1 MCKEL
6 PAYLKKANDEFI
18 SIDGVPHLIKVE
30 FIPFCDIP
38 ASTKYF
44 LQSKLD
50 KDFNAQIAFEIMDI
64 QGEEEQLERYTHCK
78 LGGFD
83 KKPDI
88 DHENVTMN
96 VEYFDCIFRSNCP
109 AKAQKLMCSCFP
121 TKNGSTLHPAEMEVM
136 KLIAQGKSEKEIAAE
151 RGKSVSTIHSQ
162 TASIRKK
169 IEAFSVQDI
178 VRFAINNNI
187 I

>member
-1 MCKEL
+1 MNNIPE
-6 PAYLKKANDEFI
+6 YLKEANDEFI
-18 SIDGVPHLIKVE
+18 SINGVPHLIKVE
-30 FIPFCDIP
+30 FIPFDDIP
-38 ASTKYF
+38 AATKYF

-50 KDFNAQIAFEIMDI
+50 NDFNAQIALEIMGI
-64 QGEEEQLERYTHCK
+64 EGEKAQLERFTHCK

-88 DHENVTMN
+88 DHKSTSMN
-96 VEYFDCIFRSNCP
+96 VEYFYCIYRDNCP

-121 TKNGSTLHPAEMEVM
+121 GRNGTTLHPAELDVM
-136 KLIAQGKSEKEIAAE
+136 KLIAQGKSEKEIASI
-151 RGKSVSTIHSQ
+151 RNKSTSTIHTQ

-169 IEAFSVQDI
+169 IEAVSVQDI
-178 VRFAINNNI
+178 VRFAVNNNI

>member
-1 MCKEL
+1 MNNIPE
-6 PAYLKKANDEFI
+6 YLQAANDEFI
-18 SIDGVPHLIKVE
+18 NINGVPHLIKVE
-30 FIPFCDIP
+30 FIPFRDVP
-38 ASTKYF
+38 AATKYF

-50 KDFNAQIAFEIMDI
+50 IDYNAQIALEIMGI
-64 QGEEEQLERYTHCK
+64 EGENAQLERFTHCK

-83 KKPDI
+83 RKPDI
-88 DHENVTMN
+88 DHDSASMN
-96 VEYFDCIFRSNCP
+96 VEYFDCFYRKDCP

-121 TKNGSTLHPAEMEVM
+121 GRNGTTLHPAELEVM
-136 KLIAQGKSEKEIAAE
+136 KLIAQGKSEKEIAAI
-151 RGKSVSTIHSQ
+151 RDKSVSTIHSQ

-169 IEAFSVQDI
+169 IEAVSVQDI